1 MSAKDVWV
9 VASFVCKEGKRG
21 ELLKHL
27 PALVEEVQKE
37 PGCIKYDCYQD
48 TKNPLAFTF
57 IEHWASQEALDVH
70 GQAAALQKW
79 RAVSGDLRE
88 PEMKVQGLKD
98 IDF

>member
-9 VASFVCKEGKRG
+9 VANFVCKAGKRD

-27 PALVEEVQKE
+27 PGLVEEVQKE

-48 TKNPLAFTF
+48 TQNPLAFTF
-57 IEHWASQEALDVH
+57 IEHWESQEVLDVH
-70 GQAAALQKW
+70 SQAPALKKW
-79 RAVSGDLRE
+79 QEISGDLRE
-88 PEMKVQGLKD
+88 PGTKVQVLKD